1 MDKKASMADFA
12 ALLDGQ
18 LKNYRKGF
26 NPGDTVM
33 ARVVRIG
40 DTHVT
45 LDVNAKLVGLLPI
58 EDVTD
63 ADGDITVKRGDDIE
77 VSFVSMQKDF
87 YLFAKADVA
96 ESAAIVAEDETLRRA
111 FERGL
116 ALEGKVEKEVKGG
129 YEVTVKGQRAFCPF
143 SQIDRYRKPGAV
155 YVGETFLFQVQ
166 EYGADDR
173 GVNLIVSRRAEL
185 ELEQQAL
192 KDELRNTLEEGQ
204 TLNGQ
209 VTKVLDFGAFVDLGG
224 MEGLVPVREI
234 SWDKVISPIN
244 YVKPGDYVTV
254 KVLSVD
260 WERDRISLSIRE
272 CQAKPLKPR
281 KDKLD
286 APEEPAIDLAAEMA
300 KVNAAGEGFTSGAFD
315 ALG

>member
-1 MDKKASMADFA
+1 MSEEKFDFGAMVSAQMKTFRPGFKFPGSFNDFKNVEADPEKRKA
-12 ALLDGQ
+12 ALKAAAGEITEEDDDAVKKSPLD
-18 LKNYRKGF
+18 
-26 NPGDTVM
+26 
-33 ARVVRIG
+33 
-40 DTHVT
+40 
-45 LDVNAKLVGLLPI
+45 
-58 EDVTD
+58 
-63 ADGDITVKRGDDIE
+63 
-77 VSFVSMQKDF
+77 
-87 YLFAKADVA
+87 
-96 ESAAIVAEDETLRRA
+96 ESLQAA
-111 FERGL
+111 FEAGDPV
-116 ALEGKVEKEVKGG
+116 EGKVEKEVKGG

-143 SQIDRYRKPGAV
+143 SQIDRYRRPGV
-155 YVGETFLFQVQ
+155 TYVGETFLFQIQ

-192 KDELRNTLEEGQ
+192 KDDLRSTLEEGQ

-209 VTKVLDFGAFVDLGG
+209 VTKVMDFGAFVDLGG

-234 SWDKVISPIN
+234 SWDKVTNPAN

-281 KDKLD
+281 KND
-286 APEEPAIDLAAEMA
+286 AAEPDEPAMDIAAEMA
-300 KVNAAGEGFTSGAFD
+300 KVNAAGESGFTSGAFD
-315 ALG
+315 AL

>member
-1 MDKKASMADFA
+1 MSEEKFDFGAMVSAQMKTFRPGFKFPGSFNDFKNVEADPEKRKA
-12 ALLDGQ
+12 ALKAAAGEITEEDDDAVKKSPLD
-18 LKNYRKGF
+18 
-26 NPGDTVM
+26 
-33 ARVVRIG
+33 
-40 DTHVT
+40 
-45 LDVNAKLVGLLPI
+45 
-58 EDVTD
+58 
-63 ADGDITVKRGDDIE
+63 
-77 VSFVSMQKDF
+77 
-87 YLFAKADVA
+87 
-96 ESAAIVAEDETLRRA
+96 ESLQAA
-111 FERGL
+111 FEAGDPV
-116 ALEGKVEKEVKGG
+116 EGKVEKEVKGG

-143 SQIDRYRKPGAV
+143 SQIDRYRRPGV
-155 YVGETFLFQVQ
+155 TYVGETFLFQIQ

-192 KDELRNTLEEGQ
+192 KDDLRSTLEEGQ

-209 VTKVLDFGAFVDLGG
+209 VTKVMDFGAFVDLGG

-234 SWDKVISPIN
+234 SWDKVTNPAN

-281 KDKLD
+281 KND
-286 APEEPAIDLAAEMA
+286 AAEQDEPAMDIAAEMA
-300 KVNAAGEGFTSGAFD
+300 KVNAAGESGFTSGAFD
-315 ALG
+315 AL

>member
-1 MDKKASMADFA
+1 MSEDKFDFGAMVSDQMKTFRPGFKFPGSFNDFKSVEADPEKRKAAIKA
-12 ALLDGQ
+12 AAG
-18 LKNYRKGF
+18 
-26 NPGDTVM
+26 
-33 ARVVRIG
+33 
-40 DTHVT
+40 
-45 LDVNAKLVGLLPI
+45 
-58 EDVTD
+58 E
-63 ADGDITVKRGDDIE
+63 
-77 VSFVSMQKDF
+77 
-87 YLFAKADVA
+87 VA
-96 ESAAIVAEDETLRRA
+96 EEDGEAKKSPLDETIAAA
-111 FERGL
+111 FEAGDPV
-116 ALEGKVEKEVKGG
+116 EGKVEKEVKGG

-143 SQIDRYRKPGAV
+143 SQIDRYRKPGAT

-185 ELEQQAL
+185 ELESQAMV
-192 KDELRNTLEEGQ
+192 DELRATLEEGQ
-204 TLNGQ
+204 TLNGR
-209 VTKVLDFGAFVDLGG
+209 VTKVLDFGAFVDIGG
-224 MEGLVPVREI
+224 VEGLVPVREI

-260 WERDRISLSIRE
+260 WERERISLSIRE

-281 KDKLD
+281 KN
-286 APEEPAIDLAAEMA
+286 AGEETEEPAVDLEAEMA

>member
-1 MDKKASMADFA
+1 MSEDKFDFGAMVSDQMKTFRPGFKFPGSFNDLKSVEADPE
-12 ALLDGQ
+12 
-18 LKNYRKGF
+18 KRK
-26 NPGDTVM
+26 
-33 ARVVRIG
+33 
-40 DTHVT
+40 
-45 LDVNAKLVGLLPI
+45 
-58 EDVTD
+58 
-63 ADGDITVKRGDDIE
+63 
-77 VSFVSMQKDF
+77 
-87 YLFAKADVA
+87 
-96 ESAAIVAEDETLRRA
+96 AAIKAAAGEVEEEEEGAAKKSPLDETIAAA
-111 FERGL
+111 FEAGDPV
-116 ALEGKVEKEVKGG
+116 EGKVEKEVKGG

-315 ALG
+315 SLG

>member
-1 MDKKASMADFA
+1 MSEEQFDFGAMVSAQMKTFRPGFKFPGSFNDFKNVESDPEKRKA
-12 ALLDGQ
+12 ALKAAEGEIAD
-18 LKNYRKGF
+18 
-26 NPGDTVM
+26 
-33 ARVVRIG
+33 
-40 DTHVT
+40 
-45 LDVNAKLVGLLPI
+45 
-58 EDVTD
+58 EDD
-63 ADGDITVKRGDDIE
+63 AEVKK
-77 VSFVSMQKDF
+77 SP
-87 YLFAKADVA
+87 L
-96 ESAAIVAEDETLRRA
+96 DETIQAA
-111 FERGL
+111 FENGDPV
-116 ALEGKVEKEVKGG
+116 EGKVEKEVKGG

-143 SQIDRYRKPGAV
+143 SQIDRYRRPGAA

-192 KDELRNTLEEGQ
+192 KDELRSTLEEGQ

-209 VTKVLDFGAFVDLGG
+209 VTKVMEFGAFVDLGG

-234 SWDKVISPIN
+234 SWDKVTNPAN

-260 WERDRISLSIRE
+260 WERDRVSLSIRE

-281 KDKLD
+281 KE
-286 APEEPAIDLAAEMA
+286 AAEVPEEPAIDLAAEVA

-315 ALG
+315 AL

>member
-1 MDKKASMADFA
+1 MSEDTFDFGAMVSDQMKTFRPGFKFPGSFNDLKSVEADPE
-12 ALLDGQ
+12 
-18 LKNYRKGF
+18 KRK
-26 NPGDTVM
+26 
-33 ARVVRIG
+33 
-40 DTHVT
+40 
-45 LDVNAKLVGLLPI
+45 
-58 EDVTD
+58 
-63 ADGDITVKRGDDIE
+63 
-77 VSFVSMQKDF
+77 
-87 YLFAKADVA
+87 
-96 ESAAIVAEDETLRRA
+96 AAIKAAAGEVEEEEEGAAKKSPLDETIAAA
-111 FERGL
+111 FEAGDPV
-116 ALEGKVEKEVKGG
+116 EGKVEKEVKGG

-192 KDELRNTLEEGQ
+192 RDELRDTLEEGQ
-204 TLNGQ
+204 TVNGH
-209 VTKVLDFGAFVDLGG
+209 VTKVLDFGAFVDIGG

-260 WERDRISLSIRE
+260 WERERISLSIRE

-281 KDKLD
+281 KN
-286 APEEPAIDLAAEMA
+286 AGEEPEEPAIDLEAEMA

>member
-1 MDKKASMADFA
+1 MSEEKFDFGAMVSAQMKTFRPGFKFPGSFNDFKNVEADPEKRKA
-12 ALLDGQ
+12 ALKAAAGEITEEDDDAVKKSPLD
-18 LKNYRKGF
+18 
-26 NPGDTVM
+26 
-33 ARVVRIG
+33 
-40 DTHVT
+40 
-45 LDVNAKLVGLLPI
+45 
-58 EDVTD
+58 
-63 ADGDITVKRGDDIE
+63 
-77 VSFVSMQKDF
+77 
-87 YLFAKADVA
+87 
-96 ESAAIVAEDETLRRA
+96 ESLQSA
-111 FERGL
+111 FEAGDPV
-116 ALEGKVEKEVKGG
+116 EGKVEKEVKGG

-143 SQIDRYRKPGAV
+143 SQIDRYRRPGV
-155 YVGETFLFQVQ
+155 TYVGETFLFQIQ

-192 KDELRNTLEEGQ
+192 KDDLRSTLEEGQ

-209 VTKVLDFGAFVDLGG
+209 VTKVMDFGAFVDLGG

-234 SWDKVISPIN
+234 SWDKVTNPAN

-281 KDKLD
+281 KND
-286 APEEPAIDLAAEMA
+286 AAEQDEPAMDIAAEMA
-300 KVNAAGEGFTSGAFD
+300 KVNAAGESGFTSGAFD
-315 ALG
+315 AL

>member
-1 MDKKASMADFA
+1 MSEEKFDFGAMVSAQMKTFRPGFKFPGSFNDFKNVEADPEKRKA
-12 ALLDGQ
+12 ALKAAAGEITEEDDDAAKKSPLD
-18 LKNYRKGF
+18 
-26 NPGDTVM
+26 
-33 ARVVRIG
+33 
-40 DTHVT
+40 
-45 LDVNAKLVGLLPI
+45 
-58 EDVTD
+58 
-63 ADGDITVKRGDDIE
+63 
-77 VSFVSMQKDF
+77 
-87 YLFAKADVA
+87 
-96 ESAAIVAEDETLRRA
+96 ESLQSA
-111 FERGL
+111 FEAGDPV
-116 ALEGKVEKEVKGG
+116 EGKVEKEVKGG

-143 SQIDRYRKPGAV
+143 SQIDRYRRPGV
-155 YVGETFLFQVQ
+155 TYVGETFLFQIQ

-192 KDELRNTLEEGQ
+192 KDDLRSTLEEGQ

-209 VTKVLDFGAFVDLGG
+209 VTKVMDFGAFVDLGG

-234 SWDKVISPIN
+234 SWDKVTNPAN

-281 KDKLD
+281 KND
-286 APEEPAIDLAAEMA
+286 AAEPDEPAMDIAAEMA
-300 KVNAAGEGFTSGAFD
+300 KVNAAGESGFTSGAFD
-315 ALG
+315 AL

>member
-1 MDKKASMADFA
+1 MSEEQFDFGA
-12 ALLDGQ
+12 MVSAQMKTFRPGFKFPGSFNDF
-18 LKNYRKGF
+18 KNVESDPEKRK
-26 NPGDTVM
+26 
-33 ARVVRIG
+33 
-40 DTHVT
+40 
-45 LDVNAKLVGLLPI
+45 
-58 EDVTD
+58 
-63 ADGDITVKRGDDIE
+63 
-77 VSFVSMQKDF
+77 
-87 YLFAKADVA
+87 
-96 ESAAIVAEDETLRRA
+96 AAIKAASGEIADEDDAEVKKSPLDETIQAA
-111 FERGL
+111 FESGDPV
-116 ALEGKVEKEVKGG
+116 EGKVEKEVKGG

-143 SQIDRYRKPGAV
+143 SQIDRYRRPSAV

-192 KDELRNTLEEGQ
+192 KDELRSTLEEGQ

-209 VTKVLDFGAFVDLGG
+209 VTKVMEFGAFVDLGG

-260 WERDRISLSIRE
+260 WERDRVSLSIRE

-281 KDKLD
+281 KD
-286 APEEPAIDLAAEMA
+286 AAAVSEEPAIDLDAEMA

-315 ALG
+315 AL

>member
-1 MDKKASMADFA
+1 MSEEKFDFGAMVSAQMKTFRPGFKFPGTFNDFKNVEADPEKRKA
-12 ALLDGQ
+12 ALKEAAGEIADEDGEAVKKSPLD
-18 LKNYRKGF
+18 
-26 NPGDTVM
+26 
-33 ARVVRIG
+33 
-40 DTHVT
+40 
-45 LDVNAKLVGLLPI
+45 
-58 EDVTD
+58 
-63 ADGDITVKRGDDIE
+63 
-77 VSFVSMQKDF
+77 
-87 YLFAKADVA
+87 
-96 ESAAIVAEDETLRRA
+96 ESIQAA
-111 FERGL
+111 FENGDPV
-116 ALEGKVEKEVKGG
+116 EGKVEKEVKGG

-185 ELEQQAL
+185 ELEQSAL
-192 KDELRNTLEEGQ
+192 KDDLRASLEEGQ

-209 VTKVLDFGAFVDLGG
+209 VTKVLDFGAFVDIGG

-234 SWDKVISPIN
+234 SWDKVTNPGN
-244 YVKPGDYVTV
+244 YVKAGDYVTV

-281 KDKLD
+281 KD
-286 APEEPAIDLAAEMA
+286 ASAEPEEPAIDIAAEMA
-300 KVNAAGEGFTSGAFD
+300 KVNAAGENGFTSGAFD
-315 ALG
+315 AL

>member
-1 MDKKASMADFA
+1 MSEEQFDFGAMVSAQMKTFRPGFKFPGSFNDFKNVESDPEKRKAAMKAAEGEIADE
-12 ALLDGQ
+12 DGAEA
-18 LKNYRKGF
+18 KNS
-26 NPGDTVM
+26 P
-33 ARVVRIG
+33 
-40 DTHVT
+40 
-45 LDVNAKLVGLLPI
+45 L
-58 EDVTD
+58 
-63 ADGDITVKRGDDIE
+63 
-77 VSFVSMQKDF
+77 
-87 YLFAKADVA
+87 
-96 ESAAIVAEDETLRRA
+96 DETIQSA
-111 FERGL
+111 FESGDPV
-116 ALEGKVEKEVKGG
+116 EGKVEKEVKGG

-143 SQIDRYRKPGAV
+143 SQIDRYRRPGAV

-192 KDELRNTLEEGQ
+192 KDELRSTLEEGQ

-209 VTKVLDFGAFVDLGG
+209 VTKVMEFGAFVDLGG

-234 SWDKVISPIN
+234 SWDKVTNPAN

-260 WERDRISLSIRE
+260 WERDRVSLSIRE

-281 KDKLD
+281 KD
-286 APEEPAIDLAAEMA
+286 AAAVSEEPAIDLAAEVA

-315 ALG
+315 AL